1 MNYDDIF
8 TSIAHT
14 HGGIIETRVAAEH
27 GVSKAMLS
35 KLCKQ
40 GKLHRISRGQYILPE
55 DVQDE
60 LYSISLRGDALIFS
74 HETALFLHGISD
86 RTPFEHTLTVPS
98 GHAIP
103 LSVKAEC
110 KVYFIKPELFELGRT
125 TVKTPFGND
134 VPCYDLDRTI
144 CDVIRSRNKIGPE
157 TFLSALRMYARN
169 PKKNLNRLI
178 VYAKQLRVAGVL
190 RQYLEVLL

>member
-1 MNYDDIF
+1 MNYNEVF
-8 TSIAHT
+8 TSIAQT
-14 HGGIIETRVAAEH
+14 HGGIIETNVAAEH

-35 KLCKQ
+35 KLCQQ
-40 GKLHRISRGQYILPE
+40 GKLHRITRGQYILPE

-60 LYSISLRGDALIFS
+60 LFSISLRGDALIFS

-98 GHAIP
+98 GHAVP

-110 KVYFIKPELFELGRT
+110 KVYFIKPELFELGQT
-125 TVKTPFGND
+125 TVKTTFGND
-134 VPCYDLDRTI
+134 VPCYDLERTI
-144 CDVIRSRNKIGPE
+144 CDVIRSRNKLGTE

-169 PKKNLNRLI
+169 PKKNLNRLSN
-178 VYAKQLRVAGVL
+178 YAKQLRVAGVL